1 MEIKTSY
8 LVKLEN
14 GKQAWLSVDKE
25 VPSGA
30 TIIEERPMLI
40 PAQGMMLHKKGTD
53 IYSAS
58 TWLRD
63 SVKEEW
69 EEISQEDYDDIVKKQ
84 EKEDVENVD

>member
-14 GKQAWLSVDKE
+14 GKQAWLSVGKE

-58 TWLRD
+58 TWLKD
-63 SVKEEW
+63 SVKEEL
-69 EEISQEDYDDIVKKQ
+69 EEISKAEYEEIIKDDDS
-84 EKEDVENVD
+84 E

>member
-1 MEIKTSY
+1 MEVKISY

-14 GKQAWLSVDKE
+14 GKQAWLSVGKE

-69 EEISQEDYDDIVKKQ
+69 EEITQEEYDEIIK

>member
-14 GKQAWLSVDKE
+14 GKQAWLSVGKE

-58 TWLRD
+58 TWLKD

-69 EEISQEDYDDIVKKQ
+69 EEISKAEYEEIIKDDDS
-84 EKEDVENVD
+84 E

>member
-1 MEIKTSY
+1 MKVKISY

-14 GKQAWLSVDKE
+14 NKQAWLSVGKE

-30 TIIEERPMLI
+30 TIIEERPVLM

-58 TWLRD
+58 TWLKD
-63 SVKEEW
+63 SVEEEW
-69 EEISQEDYDDIVKKQ
+69 EEITQAEYDEIVKKQ
-84 EKEDVENVD
+84 EKSDVENVD

>member
-1 MEIKTSY
+1 MEVKISY

-53 IYSAS
+53 TYSAS
-58 TWLRD
+58 TWLKD

-69 EEISQEDYDDIVKKQ
+69 EEISKAEYEEIIKDDDS
-84 EKEDVENVD
+84 E

>member
-40 PAQGMMLHKKGTD
+40 PSEGKVLHKLRTD
-53 IYSAS
+53 VYSYG
-58 TWLRD
+58 TWLKD

-69 EEISQEDYDDIVKKQ
+69 EEITQEEYD
-84 EKEDVENVD
+84 

>member
-1 MEIKTSY
+1 MEIKISY
-8 LVKLEN
+8 LVKLDN
-14 GKQAWLSVDKE
+14 GKQAWLSVGKE

-40 PAQGMMLHKKGTD
+40 PAQGMMLHKKDTD

-58 TWLRD
+58 TWLKD

-69 EEISQEDYDDIVKKQ
+69 EEISKAEYEEIVKDDDS
-84 EKEDVENVD
+84 E